1 MAKVLIIDDDTD
13 FQQATQ
19 LVLEKHDFEVVSA
32 YDPGEGIRKVQ
43 EENPDLI
50 ILDVIMPSDF
60 EGFDVARKIRENL
73 RLRELPI
80 LLLTAVHTEKEVP
93 YRFGPHEEWL
103 PVDYFMD
110 KPVDPDV
117 LVAKVKELLN
127 ISG

>member
-1 MAKVLIIDDDTD
+1 MAKILIIDDDTD
-13 FQQATQ
+13 FQQAIQ

-32 YDPGEGIRKVQ
+32 YDPEEGITKVKD
-43 EENPDLI
+43 ENPDLI
-50 ILDVIMPSDF
+50 ILDVLMPNAF
-60 EGFDVARKIRENL
+60 EGFDVARKIREDL
-73 RLRELPI
+73 GLRELPI

-103 PVDYFMD
+103 PVDFFMD

-117 LVAKVKELLN
+117 LVAKVKEFLN